1 MRFLKRLGA
10 SVVAGA
16 LALSL
21 AAPAFAAGPSN
32 GAGGGSAGSPSD
44 DFGAVGGTDTSVA
57 QTQTETNINASEE
70 VQNSYDTG
78 KTSES
83 KDKSTSNK
91 KSYPSGIN
99 PRGLSHG
106 TIKTNY
112 TTICVNYYGRQRH
125 TGACSSLEVNY
136 YDYRTTKKATSFDV
150 TMPKFTYDMAFTQNP
165 TRVTSNSSVPGN
177 PGASCTATKS
187 STSNGITTTNTLRS
201 MSYSVKYI
209 TYQRKGVVR
218 SSDTYGYNL
227 RVSNEYVARA
237 ALANAE
243 SQVASAFNEMSNT
256 TAAWK
261 AAGFTTDSEA
271 SGAKTKIGCYYN
283 TKMTG
288 RATAWFGSAKC
299 VVGYKVDVID
309 ERTGATVATKS
320 EKTAYGE
327 NPTFSNCKGGLYAS
341 INVSDLVPD
350 GFGKWKYVRTLTYDN
365 PDVEYSTTTGSW
377 NLTNT
382 LVNTTDER
390 NLFYVRSTCNP
401 SWNGIWKTPQS
412 DTVSKGGNPYTI
424 KYTQQDC
431 ESGEGASQ
439 TKCAMPS
446 QGNSAVDVIVS
457 NDVTDYNDAKNNISA
472 DGKVTLIRNGI
483 AQHVTTTIPKI
494 GVTDEYSTYFGGKL
508 PENLSIT
515 LSNVA
520 KNVDGTPWNNNV
532 DVRSGVPLN
541 RADLADFVIKK
552 TGESSWIATIVNDG
566 SITAWTDGE
575 SYYTY
580 KVGTNAVNTLDI
592 AARWESTEG
601 KPTILRSDYTIK
613 GDFPYKKW
621 TVTALGPN
629 GSASSTS
636 SSIAYATS
644 TLRCVSGPTTV
655 ETVRSVS

>member
-21 AAPAFAAGPSN
+21 AAPAFAAGGIGGDTG
-32 GAGGGSAGSPSD
+32 GASPTD
-44 DFGAVGGTDTSVA
+44 EVNAIGGTDTGTA
-57 QTQTETNINASEE
+57 TATWEANANASKE
-70 VQNSYDTG
+70 VQSTANAG

-83 KDKSTSNK
+83 KDKGKGTQTLSVR
-91 KSYPSGIN
+91 YIN
-99 PRGLSHG
+99 PRNVDYGGVSKEYR
-106 TIKTNY
+106 TA
-112 TTICVNYYGRQRH
+112 CVNGYGFRIHWGSCTAVEKIYGYAGAQQVYRYKLTAPSYVADQARQ
-125 TGACSSLEVNY
+125 
-136 YDYRTTKKATSFDV
+136 
-150 TMPKFTYDMAFTQNP
+150 QNG
-165 TRVTSNSSVPGN
+165 TRVTSKSSVSGN
-177 PGASCTATKS
+177 PGVSCTATKS
-187 STSNGITTTNTLRS
+187 STSNGITTTSTLRS

-209 TYQRKGVVR
+209 QYVSKNYKA
-218 SSDTYGYNL
+218 TYGSSGYSFTDPTSTYNYL
-227 RVSNEYVARA
+227 LGLMKSS
-237 ALANAE
+237 LATAQND
-243 SQVASAFNEMSNT
+243 
-256 TAAWK
+256 TAAWH
-261 AAGFTTDSEA
+261 AAGYKTDSEA

-320 EKTAYGE
+320 EKTAYGN

-350 GFGKWKYVRTLTYDN
+350 GFGKWRYVRTLTYDN
-365 PDVEYSTTTGSW
+365 PNVEYSTTTGAW
-377 NLTNT
+377 KLTNT
-382 LVNTTDER
+382 LVNTSDES
-390 NLFYVRSTCNP
+390 NVFYIRTTCNP

-412 DTVSKGGNPYTI
+412 DTVSKGGSSYTI

-431 ESGEGASQ
+431 ESGEGVSQ

-483 AQHVTTTIPKI
+483 AQHITTTIPKI
-494 GVTDEYSTYFGGKL
+494 GVTSEYSSYFGGKL
-508 PENLSIT
+508 PKNLSIT

-552 TGESSWIATIVNDG
+552 TGASSWIATIVNDS
-566 SITAWTDGE
+566 SITSWTDGE

-592 AARWESTEG
+592 ASRWESTEG

-621 TVTALGPN
+621 TVAALGPN
-629 GSASSTS
+629 GAASSTA